1 MKIIVKSF
9 LTLRQVMGN
18 QAEFEM
24 EIGDIT
30 IGQLLDQLCQRFGEG
45 LAAQVFDRDTNEVS
59 HLLRVLVNGRHYTT
73 LPDHLNTKLKEGDEV
88 ALFPP
93 VVGG

>member
-1 MKIIVKSF
+1 VKVTVKSF
-9 LTLRQVMGN
+9 LTLRQVMGD

-24 EIGDIT
+24 EIDDIT
-30 IGQLLDQLCQRFGEG
+30 IGELLDRLCDRFGEG
-45 LAAQVFDRDTNEVS
+45 LVAQIFDRDTNAVS

-73 LPDHLNTKLKEGDEV
+73 LPDQLNTRLEDGDEV

-93 VVGG
+93 VAGG

>member
-1 MKIIVKSF
+1 MKITVKSF

-18 QAEFEM
+18 QTEFEM
-24 EIGDIT
+24 EIADIT
-30 IGQLLDQLCQRFGEG
+30 IGELLNQLCDRFGEG
-45 LAAQVFDRDTNEVS
+45 LVAQVFDRDTKEVS

-73 LPDHLNTKLKEGDEV
+73 LPDQLNTRLEDGDEV